1 MARIC
6 RFIKYPLPLIAIC
19 FSDLSFGYL
28 GSSYLDLSYLV
39 EKKAI
44 VNVIAFFYCLRIRMW
59 LMRLGF
65 ISQFFKPLFFF
76 MEFMFR
82 GGHIAIK

>member
-6 RFIKYPLPLIAIC
+6 RFIKYPLPLIVIC

-39 EKKAI
+39 EKKGNRERDCPFLLFNDSYAANAAWVHRPI
-44 VNVIAFFYCLRIRMW
+44 FQTALCLY
-59 LMRLGF
+59 
-65 ISQFFKPLFFF
+65 
-76 MEFMFR
+76 
-82 GGHIAIK
+82 